1 MELGPIFRAMTRH
14 RARFLLIALEVALT
28 LAIVANAV
36 SLILDARAEMTRPSG
51 FDEDNLISVSSTP
64 FADELQDPQRAR
76 QLVDED
82 LQALRALPDVREAS
96 NTTLLPWSFNT
107 MVLPVRPVGTQDDG
121 RATQV
126 VFADPGL
133 VATLGVGITQGR
145 NLSRD
150 DSAAGREHGGDM
162 TSYQGAVL
170 ISRALADSLYPQ
182 ENAVGKVLEMP
193 DAPSRYTVVGVVD
206 KFYKPSGGG
215 GIEERALILPLPAGT
230 RSGVSYL
237 VRVEPGQRDAV
248 AADIEKVLLKV
259 SDGRN
264 LRVRTIEEI
273 RKRFHTEDRLLVASL
288 NAVMF
293 LLLLVTALGIVGL
306 TSFSVT
312 ERRRQI
318 GTRRALG
325 ATQGAIVRHFLLEN
339 WLIVTS
345 GAALGLALAY
355 ALNYGLVTWI
365 QGTKLDPRMLAAGV
379 AALWVLGILSA
390 LGPALR
396 AAAVPPA
403 IATRNV

>member
-1 MELGPIFRAMTRH
+1 MELGPIFRAMMRH

-28 LAIVANAV
+28 LAIVANSV
-36 SLILDARAEMTRPSG
+36 SLILEARAEMTRPSG
-51 FDEDNLISVSSTP
+51 FDEDNLISVVSTA
-64 FADELQDPQRAR
+64 FADELQDPERAR
-76 QLVDED
+76 QLLDED
-82 LQALRALPDVREAS
+82 VRTLAALPGVRAAS
-96 NTTLLPWSFNT
+96 HTMLLPWGFNS
-107 MVLPVRPVGTQDDG
+107 MVLPVRPAGAESGGQETQ
-121 RATQV
+121 
-126 VFADPGL
+126 
-133 VATLGVGITQGR
+133 
-145 NLSRD
+145 
-150 DSAAGREHGGDM
+150 
-162 TSYQGAVL
+162 AV
-170 ISRALADSLYPQ
+170 LADSGIAETLGIGIVQGRDLTREDYEAGRRQIGGIQTFQGSVLVSQGLADALFPKGG
-182 ENAVGKVLEMP
+182 AVGKVLELP
-193 DAPSRYTVVGVVD
+193 DAPGRYTIVGVVNPY
-206 KFYKPSGGG
+206 YKPAGGALN
-215 GIEERALILPLPAGT
+215 ERAIFFPQPSDAG
-230 RSGVSYL
+230 GVGYL
-237 VRVEPGQRDAV
+237 VRTEPGQRDAV
-248 AADIEKVLLKV
+248 AADIEKALLKV

-264 LRVRTIEEI
+264 LRVRTIEET

-288 NAVMF
+288 NSVMF

-306 TSFSVT
+306 TSFSVA

-325 ATQGAIVRHFLLEN
+325 ATKGAIVRHFLLEN

-365 QGTKLDPRMLAAGV
+365 QGTRLDPGMLAAGV

>member
-1 MELGPIFRAMTRH
+1 MELGPIFRAMMRH

-28 LAIVANAV
+28 LAIVANSV

-51 FDEDNLISVSSTP
+51 FDEENLISVVSTA
-64 FADELQDPQRAR
+64 FADELQDPERAR
-76 QLVDED
+76 QLLDED
-82 LQALRALPDVREAS
+82 VRTLAALPGVRAAS
-96 NTTLLPWSFNT
+96 HTMLLPWGFNT
-107 MVLPVRPVGTQDDG
+107 MVFPVRPVGTDG
-121 RATQV
+121 DGNETQS

-133 VATLGVGITQGR
+133 VETLGIDIVQGR
-145 NLSRD
+145 NLTRD
-150 DSAAGREHGGDM
+150 DYEAGRRQTGGVQE
-162 TSYQGAVL
+162 YQGAVL
-170 ISRALADSLYPQ
+170 VTQGLADTLFPKGG
-182 ENAVGKVLEMP
+182 AVGKALELP
-193 DAPSRYTVVGVVD
+193 EAPGKYTIAGIVGPY
-206 KFYKPSGGG
+206 YKPAGGALN
-215 GIEERALILPLPAGT
+215 ERAIIFPQSSDAG
-230 RSGVSYL
+230 GVGYL
-237 VRVEPGQRDAV
+237 VRTEPGQRDAV
-248 AADIEKVLLKV
+248 AADIEKALLKV

-264 LRVRTIEEI
+264 LRVRTIEET

-293 LLLLVTALGIVGL
+293 LLLLVTALGIIGL
-306 TSFSVT
+306 TSFSVA

-325 ATQGAIVRHFLLEN
+325 ATKGAIVRHFLLEN

-365 QGTKLDPRMLAAGV
+365 QGTKLDLGMLAAGV
-379 AALWVLGILSA
+379 AALWLLGILSA

>member
-28 LAIVANAV
+28 LAIVANSV

-51 FDEDNLISVSSTP
+51 FDEDNLISVVSTP

-76 QLVDED
+76 QLLDED
-82 LQALRALPDVREAS
+82 LQTLRALPGVRAAS
-96 NTTLLPWSFNT
+96 TTTLLPWGFNT
-107 MVLPVRPVGTQDDG
+107 MVFPVRPVGGEGEGQ
-121 RATQV
+121 AAQAV
-126 VFADPGL
+126 YADPGL
-133 VATLGVGITQGR
+133 VSTLGIEVLEGRDLTQ
-145 NLSRD
+145 D
-150 DSAAGREHGGDM
+150 DFDAGREQGGELQ
-162 TSYQGAVL
+162 TYQGNVL
-170 ISRALADSLYPQ
+170 ITPALAEVLFPQ
-182 ENAVGKVLEMP
+182 GGAVGKVLELP
-193 DAPSRYTVVGVVD
+193 DSPSRYTIVGVVGPY
-206 KFYKPSGGG
+206 YKPAGDPINERAVFYPMSVNAG
-215 GIEERALILPLPAGT
+215 GIGF
-230 RSGVSYL
+230 L
-237 VRVEPGQRDAV
+237 VRTEPGQRDAV
-248 AADIEKVLLKV
+248 AADLEKALLQV

-264 LRVRTIEEI
+264 LRVRTIEET
-273 RKRFHTEDRLLVASL
+273 RKRFHTEDRLLVISL

-306 TSFSVT
+306 TSFSVA

-325 ATQGAIVRHFLLEN
+325 ATKAAIVRHFLLEN

-345 GAALGLALAY
+345 GAVLGLALAY

-365 QGTKLDPRMLAAGV
+365 QGTKLDLGMLAAGV
-379 AALWVLGILSA
+379 VALWLLGLLSA

>member
-1 MELGPIFRAMTRH
+1 MELGPIFRAMMRH

-28 LAIVANAV
+28 LAIVANSV

-51 FDEDNLISVSSTP
+51 FDEDNLISVVSTP
-64 FADELQDPQRAR
+64 FADELHDTQRAN
-76 QLVDED
+76 QLLDED
-82 LQALRALPDVREAS
+82 LQALRALPGVRAAS
-96 NTTLLPWSFNT
+96 NTSLLPWGFNT
-107 MVLPVRPVGTQDDG
+107 MVMPLRPVGTEGDG
-121 RATQV
+121 QALQV
-126 VFADPGL
+126 VYADPGL
-133 VATLGVGITQGR
+133 VDTLGIGIAQGR
-145 NLSRD
+145 NLTRD
-150 DSAAGREHGGDM
+150 DSAAGRQHTGELTG
-162 TSYQGAVL
+162 YQGPIL
-170 ISRALADSLYPQ
+170 ISQALADALFPQ
-182 ENAVGKVLEMP
+182 GSAVGKVLELP
-193 DAPSRYTVVGVVD
+193 EAPGRFTVVGIID
-206 KFYKPSGGG
+206 KFYKPAGG
-215 GIEERALILPLPAGT
+215 GIEERAALFPLPAGS
-230 RSGVSYL
+230 RSGVGYL

-248 AADIEKVLLKV
+248 AADIEKALLNV
-259 SDGRN
+259 NDGRN
-264 LRVRTIEEI
+264 LRVRTIEET

-306 TSFSVT
+306 TSFSVA

-325 ATQGAIVRHFLLEN
+325 ATKGAIVRHFLLEN

-365 QGTKLDPRMLAAGV
+365 QGTKLDLGMLAAGV

>member
-28 LAIVANAV
+28 LAIVANSV
-36 SLILDARAEMTRPSG
+36 SLILEARAEMTRPSG
-51 FDEDNLISVSSTP
+51 FDEDNLISVVSTA
-64 FADELQDPQRAR
+64 FADELQDPERAQ
-76 QLVDED
+76 QLLDED
-82 LQALRALPDVREAS
+82 LRTLTALPGVRAAS
-96 NTTLLPWSFNT
+96 HTTLLPWGFNT
-107 MVLPVRPVGTQDDG
+107 MVIPVRQVGAQDNGQETQS
-121 RATQV
+121 

-133 VATLGVGITQGR
+133 VSTLGIDMLQGR
-145 NLSRD
+145 DLTRD
-150 DSAAGREHGGDM
+150 DYEAARRQTGGVQ
-162 TSYQGAVL
+162 SYQGNVL
-170 ISRALADSLYPQ
+170 VTQALADALFPKRG
-182 ENAVGKVLEMP
+182 AVGKVLELP
-193 DAPSRYTVVGVVD
+193 DAPGRYTIVGVVGPY
-206 KFYKPSGGG
+206 YKPAGGALN
-215 GIEERALILPLPAGT
+215 ERALFFALPADMG
-230 RSGVSYL
+230 GVGYL
-237 VRVEPGQRDAV
+237 VRTEPGQRDAV
-248 AADIEKVLLKV
+248 AADLEKALLRV

-264 LRVRTIEEI
+264 LRVRTIEET

-288 NAVMF
+288 NSVMF

-306 TSFSVT
+306 TSFSVA

-325 ATQGAIVRHFLLEN
+325 ATKGAIVRHFLLEN

-345 GAALGLALAY
+345 GAVLGLALAY

-365 QGTKLDPRMLAAGV
+365 QGTKLDLRMLAAGV
-379 AALWVLGILSA
+379 VALWGLGILSA